1 MWMWVHVFGVTSNWI
16 LPLSSFRPWFA
27 FAEKVFFVRSQRW
40 LKRGAFFPST
50 PCAIWIRVNPSVLFW
65 KSFHRELRLDKRV
78 CFLLF
83 PPQFLCQRKFPIR
96 GSLVS
101 SHRKETQY
109 PELWSGHFQSLQFIY
124 WKPLGNWFN
133 SQTCPSDAKTCP
145 SDSDAGRKQKHCN
158 LTSLS
163 PLFTLC
169 WTFHV
174 LFFKNLS
181 LAEKCWSTKLIV
193 VWHAWGLERV

>member
-1 MWMWVHVFGVTSNWI
+1 MICICGKGFLCQKS
-16 LPLSSFRPWFA
+16 
-27 FAEKVFFVRSQRW
+27 KVA
-40 LKRGAFFPST
+40 KKGAFFTPI

-65 KSFHRELRLDKRV
+65 KSFHRELQLDKRV

-124 WKPLGNWFN
+124 WKQFGNWFN

-145 SDSDAGRKQKHCN
+145 SDAGRKQKHCK

-174 LFFKNLS
+174 LFFENPTLG
-181 LAEKCWSTKLIV
+181 EKCWSTKLLIV
-193 VWHAWGLERV
+193 VWHARGSERV